1 MRVKSPTYSRCRL
14 SFLMNPAHHET
25 PLARMQGR
33 DRFYYAMP
41 YEGRYI
47 WGATAGMIRN
57 LYSLVYEAS

>member
-1 MRVKSPTYSRCRL
+1 
-14 SFLMNPAHHET
+14 MNPSHHE
-25 PLARMQGR
+25 RHSREWQGR

-57 LYSLVYEAS
+57 LYSLVYETP